1 MDAEVEQRLESATV
15 GVGSVQGALAG
26 EVQEDVELWS
36 EICVGGGEVQ

>member
-15 GVGSVQGALAG
+15 GVGSVHGALAG
-26 EVQEDVELWS
+26 EVQEGVELWS